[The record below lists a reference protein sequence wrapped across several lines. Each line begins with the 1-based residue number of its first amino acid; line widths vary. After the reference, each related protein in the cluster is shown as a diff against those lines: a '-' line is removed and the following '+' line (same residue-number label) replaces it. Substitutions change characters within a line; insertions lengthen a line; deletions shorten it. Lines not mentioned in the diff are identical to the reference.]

1 MRIYVRRTE
10 KNMNI
15 FSFTKIPAGLRG
27 IMWILPLA
35 SAVLIALLCTPA
47 HAEMIDGIVAVV
59 DDKVIMHS
67 DLVKKMHDLGAKNY
81 EASTAEQVL
90 QLMVEDAIVD
100 KVYHSLGL
108 PQVELGRA
116 EDAAKSMN
124 IDVAS
129 AQSMIKKTT
138 IMDMMVRSRVV
149 VTETMVQ
156 DYYDSH
162 PKEYSGAESL
172 HLKQILIKND
182 PVKADKAMT
191 DIHSGRPFDE
201 AAKDYA
207 EKTAGSNPDIGW
219 IRIDELAS
227 EARKVLE
234 TAKPGD
240 IVGPVP
246 LGENILIYQ
255 VLERGVSG
263 GKPIDEVRSEIV
275 ETLQTKHQKEA
286 FDHWLKMIMA
296 DHFVGIYM

>member
-182 PVKADKAMT
+182 PVKADKAIT

-240 IVGPVP
+240 IVGPVS
-246 LGENILIYQ
+246 LDENILIYQ

>member
-1 MRIYVRRTE
+1 
-10 KNMNI
+10 MNI

-182 PVKADKAMT
+182 PVKADKAIT

-240 IVGPVP
+240 IVGPVS
-246 LGENILIYQ
+246 LDENILIYQ

>member
-1 MRIYVRRTE
+1 MRLYVRRTE

-15 FSFTKIPAGLRG
+15 SGFASIPYRLRS

-35 SAVLIALLCTPA
+35 SAVLMALLCTPA

-67 DLVKKMHDLGAKNY
+67 DLMKKIHDLGAKDND
-81 EASTAEQVL
+81 ASTATKVL

-100 KVYHSLGL
+100 KVYRSLGL
-108 PQVELGRA
+108 PQVDLGRA

-129 AQSMIKKTT
+129 AQSMIKKSTL
-138 IMDMMVRSRVV
+138 MDLMVKSRVV
-149 VTETMVQ
+149 VTETMIQ
-156 DYYDSH
+156 DYYSSH
-162 PKEYSGAESL
+162 KEYSGAESL
-172 HLKQILIKND
+172 HLKQILMKND
-182 PVKADKAMT
+182 PVKADKAMA
-191 DIHSGRPFDE
+191 DIRSGRPFDE

-234 TAKPGD
+234 PAKPGD
-240 IVGPVP
+240 IVGPIS
-246 LGENILIYQ
+246 LDENILIYQ
-255 VLERGVSG
+255 VLERGISG
-263 GKPIDEVRSEIV
+263 SKPIDEVRSEIV
-275 ETLQTKHQKEA
+275 EMLQAKHQKEA
-286 FDHWLKMIMA
+286 FDHWLKMIIA

>member
-1 MRIYVRRTE
+1 MLRTD

-15 FSFTKIPAGLRG
+15 SGFTSIPARLGS
-27 IMWILPLA
+27 IMRILPLV
-35 SAVLIALLCTPA
+35 SAVLMALLCTPA

-81 EASTAEQVL
+81 DSSTATQVL

-100 KVYHSLGL
+100 KVYRSLGL
-108 PQVELGRA
+108 PQVELSRA
-116 EDAAKSMN
+116 EEAAKSMN

-129 AQSMIKKTT
+129 AQSMIKKSTL
-138 IMDMMVRSRVV
+138 MDLMVKSRVV

-156 DYYDSH
+156 DYYNSH
-162 PKEYSGAESL
+162 PKEYSGADSL
-172 HLKQILIKND
+172 HIKQILMKND
-182 PVKADKAMT
+182 PVKADKAIA
-191 DIHSGRPFDE
+191 DIRSGRPFDE

-207 EKTAGSNPDIGW
+207 EKVAGSNPDIGW

-227 EARKVLE
+227 EARNVLE
-234 TAKPGD
+234 HAKPGD
-240 IVGPVP
+240 IVGPIS

-263 GKPIDEVRSEIV
+263 GKPLDEVRSEIV
-275 ETLQTKHQKEA
+275 EILQMKHQKEA
-286 FDHWLKMIMA
+286 FDHWLKMIIA

>member
-1 MRIYVRRTE
+1 
-10 KNMNI
+10 
-15 FSFTKIPAGLRG
+15 
-27 IMWILPLA
+27 
-35 SAVLIALLCTPA
+35 VLFRS
-47 HAEMIDGIVAVV
+47 VAVV

-67 DLVKKMHDLGAKNY
+67 DLVKKMHDLGAKEYN
-81 EASTAEQVL
+81 ASTASQVL

-100 KVYHSLGL
+100 KVYRSLGL
-108 PQVELGRA
+108 PQVELVRA

-129 AQSMIKKTT
+129 AQSVIKKST
-138 IMDMMVRSRVV
+138 IMELMVKSRVV

-156 DYYDSH
+156 DYYESH
-162 PKEYSGAESL
+162 KEYSGADSL

-182 PVKADKAMT
+182 PVKADKAIA
-191 DIHSGRPFDE
+191 DIKSGRPFDE

-227 EARKVLE
+227 EARNVLE
-234 TAKPGD
+234 PAKPGD
-240 IVGPVP
+240 IVGPIS

-263 GKPIDEVRSEIV
+263 TKPIDEVRSEIV
-275 ETLQTKHQKEA
+275 EMLQTKHQQEA
-286 FDHWLKMIMA
+286 FDHWLKMIIA

>member
-1 MRIYVRRTE
+1 MRLYVRRTE

-15 FSFTKIPAGLRG
+15 SCFTSIPYRLGS
-27 IMWILPLA
+27 IMRILPLA
-35 SAVLIALLCTPA
+35 SAVLMALLCTPA

-67 DLVKKMHDLGAKNY
+67 DLMKKMHDLGAKDY
-81 EASTAEQVL
+81 DASTATQVL

-100 KVYHSLGL
+100 KVYRSLGL
-108 PQVELGRA
+108 PQVELARA

-129 AQSMIKKTT
+129 AQSMIKKSTL
-138 IMDMMVRSRVV
+138 MDLMVKSRVV

-162 PKEYSGAESL
+162 KEYSGADSL
-172 HLKQILIKND
+172 HLKQILMKND
-182 PVKADKAMT
+182 PVKADKAIA
-191 DIHSGRPFDE
+191 DIRSGRPFDE

-227 EARKVLE
+227 EARHVLE
-234 TAKPGD
+234 PAKPGD
-240 IVGPVP
+240 IVGPIS

-255 VLERGVSG
+255 VLERGVSDA
-263 GKPIDEVRSEIV
+263 KPIDEVRNEIV
-275 ETLQTKHQKEA
+275 EMLLTKHQKEA

>member
-1 MRIYVRRTE
+1 MRLYVRRTE

-15 FSFTKIPAGLRG
+15 PGFTSIPARLGSIIR
-27 IMWILPLA
+27 ILPLA
-35 SAVLIALLCTPA
+35 SAVLLALLCTPA

-67 DLVKKMHDLGAKNY
+67 DLVKKMHDLGAKEY
-81 EASTAEQVL
+81 DASTASQVL

-100 KVYHSLGL
+100 KVYRSLGL
-108 PQVELGRA
+108 PQVELARA

-129 AQSMIKKTT
+129 AQSVIKKSTL
-138 IMDMMVRSRVV
+138 MELMVKSRVV

-156 DYYDSH
+156 DYYESH
-162 PKEYSGAESL
+162 KEYSGADSL

-182 PVKADKAMT
+182 PVKADKAIA
-191 DIHSGRPFDE
+191 DIKSGRPFDE

-207 EKTAGSNPDIGW
+207 EKTAGNNPDIGW

-227 EARKVLE
+227 EARNVLE
-234 TAKPGD
+234 PAKPGD
-240 IVGPVP
+240 IVGPIS

-263 GKPIDEVRSEIV
+263 TKPIAEVRSEIV
-275 ETLQTKHQKEA
+275 EMLQTKHQQEA

>member
-1 MRIYVRRTE
+1 MR
-10 KNMNI
+10 
-15 FSFTKIPAGLRG
+15 
-27 IMWILPLA
+27 ILPLA
-35 SAVLIALLCTPA
+35 SAVLMALLCTPA

-67 DLVKKMHDLGAKNY
+67 DLMKKMHDLGAKDY
-81 EASTAEQVL
+81 DASTATQVL

-100 KVYHSLGL
+100 KVYRSLGL
-108 PQVELGRA
+108 PQVELARA

-129 AQSMIKKTT
+129 AQSMIKKSTL
-138 IMDMMVRSRVV
+138 MDLMVKSRVV

-162 PKEYSGAESL
+162 KEYSGADSL
-172 HLKQILIKND
+172 HLKQILMKND
-182 PVKADKAMT
+182 PVKADKAIA
-191 DIHSGRPFDE
+191 DIRSGRPFDE

-227 EARKVLE
+227 EARHVLE
-234 TAKPGD
+234 PAKPGD
-240 IVGPVP
+240 IVGPIS

-255 VLERGVSG
+255 VLERGVSDA
-263 GKPIDEVRSEIV
+263 KPIDEVRNEIV
-275 ETLQTKHQKEA
+275 EMLLTKHQKEA